1 MDTLMDGVEMDVVID
16 TVTFHA
22 PDTGYTVARVT
33 ASGTDHESVTIVG
46 NMVDPQPGL
55 SLRLSGSW
63 TKHPTYGE
71 QFKIT
76 NYVNIAPG
84 DPAAIQAFLASGII
98 AGIGPGLASVIVAK
112 FGRDTLNIFDSDPQA
127 LLSVSG
133 IGPKTLSKITESY
146 GKQRGIQELM
156 LVLAK
161 AGIPSG
167 LAARIHRHFEDKAV
181 WVVQNAPYQLTKVAG
196 IGFLTADAVARKLG
210 IDRADPERIA
220 AGLEYVLEEAASSGH
235 CYLPRAE
242 LITEAVSLLGV
253 STDTV
258 VDAYFDV
265 CSTRTDGNASII
277 DDDAERSWLPVMWHT
292 EVGIVDRLDRLT
304 AADTDRLVKFSEF
317 SQADWNDRFADSTLA
332 PEQADAVRA
341 ALQHRVSVLTGGPGC
356 GKTYTL
362 NTAVALA
369 QDAGYA
375 VALAAPTG
383 RAAKRMTEQT
393 GVEASTIH
401 RMLNLQHQDDDDF
414 DDEQLLSADLFV
426 IDESSML
433 DVHLALKL
441 LRAIP
446 EGAHIVF
453 VGDED
458 QLPSVGPGKFLADLI
473 ASDLV
478 PVTRLTHVFRQAAQ
492 SGIVQIAHAVNHG
505 VLERSAFDGFD
516 DIYWWNVSA
525 DSVTDS
531 IIDMVTERIPVK
543 FGLAT
548 ADVQVLAPMKKGESG
563 VDALNLRLQ
572 ETLNPHHDERFEQK
586 VGDRVF
592 RVGDR
597 VMQTRNN
604 YDKNIFNGTGASIAS
619 IREVEGD
626 KVITIVT
633 DDGDQIDYE
642 PSELTQ
648 LMHAYAITI
657 HKSQG
662 SEYPAVVIPMT
673 TAAWVMLKRNLLYT
687 AITRAKQLVVL
698 LGDRRAL
705 ERAVATIDT
714 SQRYTALAQ
723 RLKE

>member
-22 PDTGYTVARVT
+22 PDTGYTVAKATV
-33 ASGTDHESVTIVG
+33 SGTDHDGVTLVG

-55 SLRLSGSW
+55 SLRLTGSW
-63 TKHPTYGE
+63 TKHPQYGE
-71 QFKIT
+71 QFKISG
-76 NYVNIAPG
+76 YVNVAPG
-84 DPAAIQAFLASGII
+84 DPAAIQAFLGSGII
-98 AGIGPGLASVIVAK
+98 KGIGPGLAATIVAK
-112 FGRDTLNIFDSDPQA
+112 FGRDTLNIFDTDPQA
-127 LLSVSG
+127 LLGVSG
-133 IGPKTLSKITESY
+133 IGPKTLAKITESY

-167 LAARIHRHFEDKAV
+167 LAARIHKHFEDKAC
-181 WVVQNAPYQLTKVAG
+181 WVVQNAPYQLTAVSG
-196 IGFLTADAVARKLG
+196 IGFTTADAVARKIG
-210 IDRADPERIA
+210 IDRADPERLK
-220 AGLEYVLEEAASSGH
+220 AGLVHVLEEAASSGH
-235 CYLPRAE
+235 CFLPRAE
-242 LITEAVSLLGV
+242 LITESVALLGV
-253 STDTV
+253 GTDMV
-258 VDAYFDV
+258 VEAYFEV
-265 CSTRTDGNASII
+265 CSTRVDGDTVII
-277 DDDAERSWLPVMWHT
+277 DDEAERSWLPVMWHT

-304 AADTDRLVKFSEF
+304 ATDSDRLVKFSEF
-317 SQADWNDRFADSTLA
+317 SQTDWNDRFAESTLA

-369 QDAGYA
+369 QEAGYA

-393 GVEASTIH
+393 GVAASTIH
-401 RMLNLQHQDDDDF
+401 RMLNIQHDDDDF
-414 DDEQLLSADLFV
+414 EELLSADLFI

-446 EGAHIVF
+446 DGAHIVF

-478 PVTRLTHVFRQAAQ
+478 PVTRLTHVFRQAAA
-492 SGIVQIAHAVNHG
+492 SGIVSVAHAVNHG
-505 VLERSAFDGFD
+505 HLGANAFDGFD
-516 DIYWWNVSA
+516 DIYWWNVPA
-525 DSVTDS
+525 ETMTNK
-531 IIDMVTERIPVK
+531 IINMITERIPIK

-548 ADVQVLAPMKKGESG
+548 DDIQVLAPMKKGDSG
-563 VDALNLRLQ
+563 VDNLNLRLQ
-572 ETLNPHHDERFEQK
+572 ETLNPHRDDAFEQK

-604 YDKNIFNGTGASIAS
+604 YDKNIFNGTGASIES
-619 IREVEGD
+619 IRDVEGD
-626 KVITIVT
+626 KVITITT
-633 DDGDQIDYE
+633 DDGEKIDYE
-642 PSELTQ
+642 PSELSQ

-662 SEYPAVVIPMT
+662 SEYPAVVIPLT
-673 TAAWVMLKRNLLYT
+673 TASWVMLKRNLLYT
-687 AITRAKQLVVL
+687 AITRAKHLVVL
-698 LGDRRAL
+698 MGDQRAL
-705 ERAVATIDT
+705 TRAVNTIDT
-714 SQRYTALAQ
+714 SKRYTGLAE
-723 RLKE
+723 RLRQ